1 MAMPWPK
8 SVITKMSV
16 KRIRC
21 TDDVQKRGIARLRE
35 AMKDPNM
42 AIGLHWKLQKAL
54 ECFELGHVVIK
65 ELLKRA
71 EAYQKRDME
80 AKK

>member
-1 MAMPWPK
+1 
-8 SVITKMSV
+8 
-16 KRIRC
+16 
-21 TDDVQKRGIARLRE
+21 
-35 AMKDPNM
+35 MKDPNM
-42 AIGLHWKLQKAL
+42 AIGLHCKLQKAL

-71 EAYQKRDME
+71 EAFQKRDME